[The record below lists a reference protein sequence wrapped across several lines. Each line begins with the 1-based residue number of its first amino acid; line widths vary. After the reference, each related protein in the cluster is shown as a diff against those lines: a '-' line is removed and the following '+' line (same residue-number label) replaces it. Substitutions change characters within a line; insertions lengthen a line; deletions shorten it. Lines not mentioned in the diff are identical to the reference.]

1 MPMQFCFY
9 LTHEHRCPNVIHCLH
24 LGVAALGIWVVIA
37 NTSGGTID
45 RLLQAVDIERKRNT
59 KIVEENLRLQE
70 DLEQAKLEL
79 RSKNGRSQNGTG
91 LIIKNLPSL
100 FWNDHD
106 GMT

>member
-1 MPMQFCFY
+1 VWR
-9 LTHEHRCPNVIHCLH
+9 HW
-24 LGVAALGIWVVIA
+24 GIWVVIA